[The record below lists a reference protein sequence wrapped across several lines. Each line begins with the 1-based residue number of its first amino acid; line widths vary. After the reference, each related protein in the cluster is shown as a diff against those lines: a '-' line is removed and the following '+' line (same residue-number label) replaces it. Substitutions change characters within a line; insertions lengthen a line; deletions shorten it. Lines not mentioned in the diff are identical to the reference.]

1 MHCLVVVLDD
11 GSGVSHVGSLV
22 RVLTPESAVLVL
34 LFVHILILSHIRIL
48 LIMLSLML
56 IVLCSKSSSDFIA
69 IALLLPV
76 SLVLNVA
83 DYSQLD
89 I

>member
-22 RVLTPESAVLVL
+22 RVLTTESAVLVL
-34 LFVHILILSHIRIL
+34 LFVHILVLSHICIL
-48 LIMLSLML
+48 LIMLILLL
-56 IVLCSKSSSDFIA
+56 IVMCSKRIDFITV
-69 IALLLPV
+69 ALMLPV
-76 SLVLNVA
+76 SLVLDVT
-83 DYSQLD
+83 DYSHFD